1 MGSACFCAASVREGD
16 SPLLPFVTAFP
27 FPPLLLVAS
36 DPDRTCI
43 GLSESVILA
52 PKFSLILFAEGRR
65 HFKLRTC
72 PSTTR
77 KTYCSG
83 GLEAT
88 RLGIPPV
95 WKGHVGMGWLK
106 YPRSVSHF
114 CSVPAPGEE
123 RIADGVSLMV
133 RCLDFLRGKAA
144 CFAPLGRVFFFFS
157 SRFARCSSWARRALM
172 IACAN
177 GPPARYMRTIN
188 YQARRTARRKP
199 TREKAS
205 SRNWRSPREKHFA
218 SFISH
223 GPVSWITPPVR
234 GLTLP
239 LIGSVPRLF
248 RNTHRRL
255 FGSSQASLLLQE
267 HARGLL

>member
-1 MGSACFCAASVREGD
+1 MGEDTDQIVLGFDNASIQQPATRTSTVAA
-16 SPLLPFVTAFP
+16 
-27 FPPLLLVAS
+27 AS
-36 DPDRTCI
+36 DPQ
-43 GLSESVILA
+43 
-52 PKFSLILFAEGRR
+52 
-65 HFKLRTC
+65 
-72 PSTTR
+72 
-77 KTYCSG
+77 
-83 GLEAT
+83 

-133 RCLDFLRGKAA
+133 RCPDFLRGKAA

-157 SRFARCSSWARRALM
+157 SRFARCSSWARRAPM

-188 YQARRTARRKP
+188 CQARQTARRKLIQ
-199 TREKAS
+199 EKAS
-205 SRNWRSPREKHFA
+205 SKNWPWLREKDFG
-218 SFISH
+218 SFISR
-223 GPVSWITPPVR
+223 GPVFWIPLPVR
-234 GLTLP
+234 GQTSP
-239 LIGSVPRLF
+239 RIGSGPRLF
-248 RNTHRRL
+248 GNTHRRL
-255 FGSSQASLLLQE
+255 FGSSQTSLLRQE

>member
-1 MGSACFCAASVREGD
+1 MEGPCGHGMVEISALCQ
-16 SPLLPFVTAFP
+16 
-27 FPPLLLVAS
+27 PLLLCACPRRGTNCGWGISHGTVS
-36 DPDRTCI
+36 RLSSRQGGMFRTF
-43 GLSESVILA
+43 GQS
-52 PKFSLILFAEGRR
+52 
-65 HFKLRTC
+65 
-72 PSTTR
+72 
-77 KTYCSG
+77 
-83 GLEAT
+83 
-88 RLGIPPV
+88 
-95 WKGHVGMGWLK
+95 
-106 YPRSVSHF
+106 
-114 CSVPAPGEE
+114 
-123 RIADGVSLMV
+123 
-133 RCLDFLRGKAA
+133 
-144 CFAPLGRVFFFFS
+144 FFFFS